1 MAIALNRERFAY
13 DVMKQGLRLGGAA
26 MVKFLVVAIS
36 AILMMAIAILSVQNG
51 TSVSIAF
58 LNGETTALPVGLWL
72 AFAVGAGMLG
82 TALLLSLG
90 KKKKAR
96 Y

>member
-1 MAIALNRERFAY
+1 M
-13 DVMKQGLRLGGAA
+13 
-26 MVKFLVVAIS
+26 KFLVVVVS
-36 AILMMAIAILSVQNG
+36 ALLMIAIAILSIQNG
-51 TSVSIAF
+51 TPVSIAF
-58 LNGETTALPVGLWL
+58 LNGETTQLPVGLWL

-90 KKKKAR
+90 GKKKAR